1 MDGAGL
7 GRMESFPRELLAAG
21 TETAALSLLGA
32 RLVRGSGPDAV
43 AGRIV
48 EVEAY
53 IGQADLASHARFGR
67 TRRNSVMFGPPG
79 VAYVYLVYG
88 MHHCLNVVTEPEGT
102 AAALLVRAVEPI
114 AGEERMRSAR
124 LRWLATRPV
133 QASGDATGATE
144 AARRRIEALPPTR
157 LVSGPGLVCAA
168 FSIDRSDDG
177 RDLCDPASELRLE
190 FAAEDEPLSVGAG
203 PRVGIDYAPEPWL
216 SRPWRFFV
224 KGSPAL
230 SVPAPSADPGAGRGP
245 AR

>member
-1 MDGAGL
+1 MDSL
-7 GRMESFPRELLAAG
+7 PRVLLAAG
-21 TETAALSLLGA
+21 TETAARSLVGA

-53 IGQADLASHARFGR
+53 IGQDDLASHARFGR

-88 MHHCLNVVTEPEGT
+88 MYHCLNVVTEAQGR

-114 AGEERMRSAR
+114 SGGDSMRRARIEWLRER
-124 LRWLATRPV
+124 
-133 QASGDATGATE
+133 ASRTGKDVTE
-144 AARRRIEALPPTR
+144 AARHRIEALPPAR
-157 LVSGPGLVCAA
+157 LAAGPGLVCAA

-177 RDLCDPASELRLE
+177 CDLCDAASELRLE
-190 FAAEDEPLSVGAG
+190 IAAVDEPLSIATG

-224 KGSPAL
+224 PGSPSL
-230 SVPAPSADPGAGRGP
+230 SAATRSATTSGREQGA